1 MISYLFGTGVPK
13 FLVDTSETS
22 IEKSFIESIEMES
35 RDIEHESIINTTRN
49 WTSKIEHDHITV
61 TVLCRLHKQLA
72 NALVWFKNF
81 YNTYNKTEV
90 DALSPSQNA
99 DYFVDEDGEYV
110 KFRMQ
115 ITELFPL
122 ETPWAYDS
130 FRIIFKSKKPVDLGS
145 LQVYYAQIA
154 PTDSTGLLP
163 SDTDKVIP
171 TD

>member
-1 MISYLFGTGVPK
+1 MYSDLFGSGVPK
-13 FLVDTSETS
+13 FLDGEDVIS
-22 IEKSFIESIEMES
+22 IEKSFIEAIELES
-35 RDIEHESIINTTRN
+35 RDIEHESIINATRN
-49 WTSKIEHDHITV
+49 WIDIVEHNHLNV
-61 TVLCRLHKQLA
+61 TVLCRLHKQTT
-72 NALVWFKNF
+72 NALTWFKNF
-81 YNTYNKTEV
+81 YNTYNKTEI

-99 DYFVDEDGEYV
+99 DYFVDEDGEFV

-130 FRIIFKSKKPVDLGS
+130 FRMIFKSKKPVNLGS

-154 PTDSTGLLP
+154 PSDSTGLLP